1 MTVSDSEPQMR
12 RIGKKKGNLKRK
24 NPTRTSLAQ
33 DPRLF
38 RKQEILLHHTLE

>member
-1 MTVSDSEPQMR
+1 MVPASVFV
-12 RIGKKKGNLKRK
+12 GLG
-24 NPTRTSLAQ
+24 RTIVLLLSFSFAALVGVLAQ